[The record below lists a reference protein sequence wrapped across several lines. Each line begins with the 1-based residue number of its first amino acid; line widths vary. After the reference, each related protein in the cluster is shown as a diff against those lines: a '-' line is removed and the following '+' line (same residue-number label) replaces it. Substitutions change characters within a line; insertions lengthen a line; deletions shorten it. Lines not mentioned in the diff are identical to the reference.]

1 MHYLAEQFFE
11 NALNLTANNMH
22 LNMSRQSILIVLAL
36 FCTYFIWGSTY
47 LAIRFGIESFPPF
60 LMGGV
65 RFTVAGVVLFFV
77 MRYLGAPMPSKQEW
91 LGAGVVGLLLP
102 AFGNGTVCYVQQTVS
117 SSVAALSIATAP
129 IWMAIF
135 SSIWGHKITAK
146 EWLGIAIGLVGIVL
160 LNLGGSFEGDFMSA
174 FLLIFAAASWSF
186 GSVWGKHLAMPKGL
200 MGAAC
205 QMLVGGIALLL
216 VSAYAGESWPKVV
229 SAKSWGALIF
239 LIILGSLIAYSA
251 YQYLLKTVRPL
262 VASSNTFVNPIVA
275 FGVGIWLAGERVSAV
290 EMIALGVILVGVFLV
305 LSVTNNK
312 DI

>member
-1 MHYLAEQFFE
+1 
-11 NALNLTANNMH
+11 
-22 LNMSRQSILIVLAL
+22 MSRQSILIVLAL

-77 MRYLGAPMPSKQEW
+77 MRYLGSPMPSKPEW
-91 LGAGVVGLLLP
+91 LGAAVVGLLLP

-160 LNLGGSFEGDFMSA
+160 LNLGGSFDGDFMSA

-229 SAKSWGALIF
+229 SAKSWGALVF

>member
-1 MHYLAEQFFE
+1 MRLS
-11 NALNLTANNMH
+11 
-22 LNMSRQSILIVLAL
+22 MSRQSLLIVLAL

-60 LMGGV
+60 FMGGI
-65 RFTVAGVVLFFV
+65 RFTVAGAILFVV
-77 MRYLGAPMPSKQEW
+77 MRYLGSAMPTGREW

-102 AFGNGTVCYVQQTVS
+102 ALGNGTVCYVQQTIS

-135 SSIWGHKITAK
+135 SSIWGHKITLK

-160 LNLGGSFEGDFMSA
+160 LNLGGSFEGDFTSA

-186 GSVWGKHLAMPKGL
+186 GSVWGKHLAMPAGL

-205 QMLVGGIALLL
+205 QMFVGGLVLLL
-216 VSAYAGESWPKVV
+216 ASTYAGESWPQQV
-229 SAKSWGALIF
+229 SPKSWGALLF
-239 LIILGSLIAYSA
+239 LIVLGSLIAYSA

-275 FGVGIWLAGERVSAV
+275 FTVGIWWAGEHVTMV
-290 EMIALGVILVGVFLV
+290 ELAALGVILVGVFLV
-305 LSVTNNK
+305 LSVTNDK

>member
-1 MHYLAEQFFE
+1 
-11 NALNLTANNMH
+11 
-22 LNMSRQSILIVLAL
+22 MSRQSILIVLAL

-77 MRYLGAPMPSKQEW
+77 MRYLGSPMPSKPEW
-91 LGAGVVGLLLP
+91 LGAAVVGLLLP

-146 EWLGIAIGLVGIVL
+146 EWMGIAIGLVGIVL

-229 SAKSWGALIF
+229 SAKSWGALVF

>member
-1 MHYLAEQFFE
+1 MRLP
-11 NALNLTANNMH
+11 
-22 LNMSRQSILIVLAL
+22 MSRQSLLMVLAL

-60 LMGGV
+60 LMGGI
-65 RFTVAGVVLFFV
+65 RFTVAGAVLFVV
-77 MRYLGAPMPSKQEW
+77 MRYLGAAMPSGREW

-102 AFGNGTVCYVQQTVS
+102 ALGNGTVCYVQQTIS

-135 SSIWGHKITAK
+135 SSIWGHKITLK

-160 LNLGGSFEGDFMSA
+160 LNLGGSFEGDFTSA

-186 GSVWGKHLAMPKGL
+186 GSVWGKHLAMPAGL

-205 QMLVGGIALLL
+205 QMFVGGLALLL
-216 VSAYAGESWPKVV
+216 VSAYAGESWPRHV
-229 SAKSWGALIF
+229 SPKSWGALVF
-239 LIILGSLIAYSA
+239 LIVLGSLIAYSA

-275 FGVGIWLAGERVSAV
+275 FAVGIWWAAEHVTTV
-290 EMIALGVILVGVFLV
+290 EIAALGVILVGVFLV
-305 LSVTNNK
+305 LSVTNNE

>member
-1 MHYLAEQFFE
+1 
-11 NALNLTANNMH
+11 
-22 LNMSRQSILIVLAL
+22 MSRQSLLIVLAL

-65 RFTVAGVVLFFV
+65 RFTVAGIVLFAV
-77 MRYLGAPMPSKQEW
+77 MRYLGAAMPSKQEW
-91 LGAGVVGLLLP
+91 LGASVVGLLLP
-102 AFGNGTVCYVQQTVS
+102 ALGNGTVCYVQQTVS

-135 SSIWGHKITAK
+135 SSIWGHKITPK

-160 LNLGGSFEGDFMSA
+160 LNLGGSFDGDLMSA

-186 GSVWGKHLAMPKGL
+186 GSVWGKHLAMPEGL

-205 QMLVGGIALLL
+205 QMLTGGLVLLI
-216 VSAYAGESWPKVV
+216 VSAYAGESWPAEV
-229 SAKSWGALIF
+229 SARSWGALLF
-239 LIILGSLIAYSA
+239 LIVLGSLIAYSA

-262 VASSNTFVNPIVA
+262 VASSNTFVNPLVA
-275 FGVGIWLAGERVSAV
+275 FAVGVWFAAEHVTV
-290 EMIALGVILVGVFLV
+290 TEMIALGVILVGVFLV

>member
-1 MHYLAEQFFE
+1 
-11 NALNLTANNMH
+11 
-22 LNMSRQSILIVLAL
+22 MSRQSLLIVLAL

-65 RFTVAGVVLFFV
+65 RFTVAGIVLFAV
-77 MRYLGAPMPSKQEW
+77 MRYLGAAMPSKQEW
-91 LGAGVVGLLLP
+91 LGASVVGLLLP
-102 AFGNGTVCYVQQTVS
+102 ALGNGTVCYVQQTVS

-135 SSIWGHKITAK
+135 SSIWGHKITPK

-160 LNLGGSFEGDFMSA
+160 LNLGGSFDGDLMSA

-186 GSVWGKHLAMPKGL
+186 GSVWGKHLAMPEGL

-205 QMLVGGIALLL
+205 QMLTGGLVLLI
-216 VSAYAGESWPKVV
+216 VSAYAGESWPAEV
-229 SAKSWGALIF
+229 SARSWGALLF
-239 LIILGSLIAYSA
+239 LIVLGSLIAYSA

-262 VASSNTFVNPIVA
+262 VASSNTFINPLVA
-275 FGVGIWLAGERVSAV
+275 FAVGVWFAAEHVTMT